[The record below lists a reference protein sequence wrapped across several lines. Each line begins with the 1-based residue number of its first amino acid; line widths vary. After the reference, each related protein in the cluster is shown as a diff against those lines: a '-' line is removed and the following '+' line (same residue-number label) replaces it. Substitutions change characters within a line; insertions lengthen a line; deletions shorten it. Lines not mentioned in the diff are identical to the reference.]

1 MTGSLGQQVI
11 VDNRPTGVM
20 SGQIVSKAQPDG
32 YTLVL
37 SGSILWIMPFLQ
49 SVPFDPVKDFS
60 PITLTVSTPNIVVV
74 HPALPVKS
82 VKELIALA
90 RSKPGRLNYGTSGTG
105 TANHLAAE
113 LFKLM
118 AGVDIVS
125 IKYKSPGAALTDVIA
140 GEVQMMFATAA
151 SVAPHIKSARLRSLA
166 VTSNRP
172 SALAPD
178 LPTVAA
184 SGLPGYEVETINGIL
199 APAKTPAALITRL
212 NQEIVRALHSADVKE
227 KLFSAGVE
235 AVGSSPEQLAA
246 AIKSEMDRMGRL
258 IKDAG
263 IRGE

>member
-1 MTGSLGQQVI
+1 
-11 VDNRPTGVM
+11 
-20 SGQIVSKAQPDG
+20 
-32 YTLVL
+32 
-37 SGSILWIMPFLQ
+37 
-49 SVPFDPVKDFS
+49 
-60 PITLTVSTPNIVVV
+60 
-74 HPALPVKS
+74 
-82 VKELIALA
+82 
-90 RSKPGRLNYGTSGTG
+90 
-105 TANHLAAE
+105 
-113 LFKLM
+113 
-118 AGVDIVS
+118 
-125 IKYKSPGAALTDVIA
+125 
-140 GEVQMMFATAA
+140 MFATAA

-166 VTSNRP
+166 VTSNKP

-199 APAKTPAALITRL
+199 APARTPAALITRL

-246 AIKSEMDRMGRL
+246 AMKSEMDRMGRL